1 MEYPKKLMEFE
12 KKFAVDEQCR
22 EYLFQLR
29 YPNGFHCP
37 RCDFNQVW
45 HTGRGKLQ
53 CQSCGKD
60 TSVLAG
66 TIFQGTHTPLTIWF
80 RAIWYVV
87 AQKHGTNALNLQRIL
102 GLGSYQTAWTLLHKL
117 RRAMVRPGRDKIQGV
132 VEVDEAFIGA
142 PSKGG
147 KRGRGAENK
156 VLVAIA
162 VEVNDEKIGRIRL
175 GVIDDASSESLHG
188 FIESVIE
195 KGSTIIT
202 DGWNGYNGLTSKG
215 YSQVSK
221 IKNTENEDGL
231 LPHVHTTVS
240 LLKRWLM
247 GTLQGSCSKEHLSYY
262 LDEYTFRYNRRKSK
276 SRGLLFLRL
285 LENAV
290 QIKTSTY
297 KQLIDHNDN

>member
-12 KKFAVDEQCR
+12 KKFATDEQCR

-37 RCDFNQVW
+37 RCHFNQVW

-142 PSKGG
+142 PGKGG
-147 KRGRGAENK
+147 KRGRGAGNK
-156 VLVAIA
+156 VLVAIG

-221 IKNTENEDGL
+221 IKKPENEDVL

-290 QIKTSTY
+290 QIKASTY
-297 KQLIDHNDN
+297 TQLIDHNNN